1 MLKLWRGMG
10 RGVVRQSRSRRPCP
24 EHPSE
29 VDGLGRAG
37 CASPDVAGRRCFRGS
52 LLTVALFLHVHALKR
67 MRQRGIS
74 RQEIVE
80 ALQFHET
87 TYRSLNKGNAE
98 VCMVI
103 LGKTAAG
110 RPLKV
115 WVEEDDHEAILT
127 VAVRDEEA

>member
-1 MLKLWRGMG
+1 M
-10 RGVVRQSRSRRPCP
+10 
-24 EHPSE
+24 
-29 VDGLGRAG
+29 A
-37 CASPDVAGRRCFRGS
+37 
-52 LLTVALFLHVHALKR
+52 VALYLHMHALKR